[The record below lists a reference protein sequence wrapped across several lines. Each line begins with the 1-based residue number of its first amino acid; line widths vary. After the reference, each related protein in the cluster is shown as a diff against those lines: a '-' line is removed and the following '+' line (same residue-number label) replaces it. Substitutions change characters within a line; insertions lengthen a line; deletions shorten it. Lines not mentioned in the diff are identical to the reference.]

1 MYASLVFPA
10 AAALLV
16 NQAVAGYTLEDDY
29 NSGNWNSMFDYFTSA
44 DPTNGK
50 SITERESL
58 SIITDHLAGFVDYVS
73 ESVAQSDG
81 FFEANGG
88 SIYMGVDHT
97 NVASSAGRDS
107 IRITSN
113 KSYNKGLFILDLTVS
128 ICVMN
133 SLNPH

>member
-1 MYASLVFPA
+1 MYASLVFISA
-10 AAALLV
+10 TALLV

-50 SITERESL
+50 SISGRDNWKVS
-58 SIITDHLAGFVDYVS
+58 TDLFTGFVDYVS
-73 ESVAQSDG
+73 ESAAQSDG
-81 FFEANGG
+81 LFEANGG

-97 NVASSAGRDS
+97 NVASSAGRNS
-107 IRITSN
+107 MRITSN

-128 ICVMN
+128 LCHE
-133 SLNPH
+133 LF